1 MEALFLILIGAA
13 LFSHSWGLLGLY
25 HEERT
30 MGLYVGGL
38 GLVALIAL
46 TLAPMLLR
54 ATDANG
60 AAISA
65 EMMAAQ
71 TNVMKVLII
80 LWAGYAIGV
89 GAHGLWEFDDRAI
102 GFYSAFLF
110 AGSLIALVYY
120 AIELNGV
127 YGDGVWIGLSA
138 AALVLTVLSAML
150 FFYLAIPFIA
160 LRKVAGWFILVGSI
174 AVTGVGFAILTS
186 VIDVG

>member
-1 MEALFLILIGAA
+1 MEALFFVLIGAA
-13 LFSHSWGLLGLY
+13 LFSHSWSLLGLY
-25 HEERT
+25 HEGRT

-46 TLAPMLLR
+46 MLPTMLLVGGP
-54 ATDANG
+54 ADSNVVV
-60 AAISA
+60 
-65 EMMAAQ
+65 E

-110 AGSLIALVYY
+110 AGSLIAVVYY

-127 YGDGVWIGLSA
+127 YGDDVWIGLSA
-138 AALVLTVLSAML
+138 APLVLTVLAAML

-174 AVTGVGFAILTS
+174 AVAGVGFAILTS
-186 VIDVG
+186 VIDVF

>member
-1 MEALFLILIGAA
+1 MEALFLVLIGAA
-13 LFSHSWGLLGLY
+13 LFSHSWSLLGLY
-25 HEERT
+25 HEGRT

-38 GLVALIAL
+38 GLVTLIAL
-46 TLAPMLLR
+46 MLAPMLLVGGQP
-54 ATDANG
+54 D
-60 AAISA
+60 SDVVV
-65 EMMAAQ
+65 E

-127 YGDGVWIGLSA
+127 YGDDVWFGVSA
-138 AALVLTVLSAML
+138 AFLVLTVLAAML

-174 AVTGVGFAILTS
+174 AVAGVGFAILTS
-186 VIDVG
+186 LIDVL

>member
-1 MEALFLILIGAA
+1 
-13 LFSHSWGLLGLY
+13 
-25 HEERT
+25 

-46 TLAPMLLR
+46 MLAPMLLVGGR
-54 ATDANG
+54 EGSDVVV
-60 AAISA
+60 
-65 EMMAAQ
+65 E

-80 LWAGYAIGV
+80 IWAGYAIGV

-110 AGSLIALVYY
+110 AGSLIALIYY

-138 AALVLTVLSAML
+138 AALVLTVLAAML

-174 AVTGVGFAILTS
+174 AVAGIGFAILTS
-186 VIDVG
+186 LIDVL

>member
-1 MEALFLILIGAA
+1 MEALFLVLIGGA
-13 LFSHSWGLLGLY
+13 LFCHSWSLLGLY
-25 HEERT
+25 HEGRT
-30 MGLYVGGL
+30 MGLYVGAL
-38 GLVALIAL
+38 GVVALIAL

-60 AAISA
+60 AAIPP
-65 EMMAAQ
+65 ETMAAQ
-71 TNVMKVLII
+71 VNVMKVLII

-110 AGSLIALVYY
+110 AGSLIALIYY

-138 AALVLTVLSAML
+138 AALVLTVLAAML

-160 LRKVAGWFILVGSI
+160 LRRVAGWFILVGSI
-174 AVTGVGFAILTS
+174 AVAGIGFAILTS
-186 VIDVG
+186 LIDVG

>member
-1 MEALFLILIGAA
+1 MEALFLVLIGGA

-30 MGLYVGGL
+30 MGMYVGAL
-38 GLVALIAL
+38 GVVSLIAL
-46 TLAPMLLR
+46 MLAPMLLVGGR
-54 ATDANG
+54 AGSDWVV
-60 AAISA
+60 
-65 EMMAAQ
+65 E

-80 LWAGYAIGV
+80 LWAGYAVGV

-110 AGSLIALVYY
+110 AGSLIALLYY
-120 AIELNGV
+120 AIQLEGV
-127 YGDGVWIGLSA
+127 YGDDVWIGLSA
-138 AALVLTVLSAML
+138 ATLVLTILAAIL

-174 AVTGVGFAILTS
+174 AVSGIGFAILTS
-186 VIDVG
+186 LIDVL